1 MTLRYDNILNAV
13 SKSPE
18 HALLD
23 EKRSDLMIK
32 IHRMLDLRNVPI
44 KTIVQAFSVTPSQA
58 KNLSKGNTEKFTSYE
73 LQTFLPR
80 LSPEIK

>member
-1 MTLRYDNILNAV
+1 
-13 SKSPE
+13 
-18 HALLD
+18 
-23 EKRSDLMIK
+23 
-32 IHRMLDLRNVPI
+32 MLDLRNVPI